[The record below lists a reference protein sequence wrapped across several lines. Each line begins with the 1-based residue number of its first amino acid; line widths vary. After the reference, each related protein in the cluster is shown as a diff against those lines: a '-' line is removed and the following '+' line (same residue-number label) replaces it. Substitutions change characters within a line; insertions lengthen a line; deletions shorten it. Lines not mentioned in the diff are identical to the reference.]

1 MEPTSQTLTPRSLGD
16 LLSETFGIYG
26 QQFRPLIGIA
36 ALLHVPVS
44 LVAFAMGSG
53 AASYWTEGVL
63 RLLVGIVTYAAVAFA
78 VGQHYLTGRVSVAD
92 CYSRVL
98 WRVVSLAVLSLVLA
112 VSAGLGAALFFLI
125 VPFFVSLVYL
135 VYWSMAVPAVVVEGM
150 TTAGAL
156 RRSFRLVRGS
166 WWRVLGV
173 LVVLSL
179 VMIGLGLMVTA
190 PFAIA
195 SWLAPGGTTGLSDVI
210 QLLGAVTVSAVVP
223 PVFAIAGTLLY
234 YDLRV
239 RKEDYDMSELSRE
252 LGLVAAP
259 AGR

>member
-1 MEPTSQTLTPRSLGD
+1 LEPTSQTLTPRSLGD

>member
-1 MEPTSQTLTPRSLGD
+1 MEPNSRILTPRSLGD

-26 QQFRPLIGIA
+26 QQFKPLIMIA

-63 RLLVGIVTYAAVAFA
+63 RLLVGMVTYAAVAFA
-78 VGQHYLTGRVSVAD
+78 VGQHYLTGRVSVVD

-98 WRVVSLAVLSLVLA
+98 WRAWSLAVLSLVLA
-112 VSAGLGAALFFLI
+112 VSAGVGAALFFLI

-135 VYWSMAVPAVVVEGM
+135 VYWSIAVPTVVVEGM

-156 RRSFRLVRGS
+156 RRSFGLVRGS
-166 WWRVLGV
+166 WWRVLAV

-195 SWLAPGGTTGLSDVI
+195 SWLAPGGTTGLTDVI

-239 RKEDYDMSELSRE
+239 RKENYDMSELSRE